1 MKKTVLLAVFAF
13 TVIFASAQEKTNGKR
28 NSMKQATKEAKNFTY
43 TFTKATGTYADLVNP
58 TSLNNGQTWDDP
70 EYNIPLTFPIL
81 VNGEAVQLLS
91 IDGYGSDLLASTGV
105 ANIYNS
111 IYPFGADL
119 IDRGFATDVS
129 VSPISYK
136 VEGTAGSR
144 ILKIEWKNAGSYDE
158 EAPYSMFVNI
168 QAWFYETSNIIE
180 FHYGPSS
187 ITDAQLFYGGD
198 EGAWIGIGK
207 FAIDA
212 NDEIEVL
219 ITNALTGNVDNPT
232 LNSVYDFINGTPAN
246 GTVYR
251 FTPAT
256 PSGINENNNTF
267 AVYPNPANNIINIS
281 NVTPKSNIVITNTIG
296 AVVYSQEANNTI
308 EMINVENFAK
318 GVYFISIK
326 NNYEINTVKFI
337 KQ

>member
-1 MKKTVLLAVFAF
+1 MKKTILLAVIAF
-13 TVIFASAQEKTNGKR
+13 TFIFVSAQEKNNGVR

-43 TFTKATGTYADLVNP
+43 TFTKATATYADLVNP

-70 EYNIPLTFPIL
+70 TYLIPLAFPIL
-81 VNGEAVQLLS
+81 VNGEAVQSLS
-91 IDGYGSDLLASTGV
+91 IDGYGSDLLASTSDD
-105 ANIYNS
+105 NIYNF

-119 IDRGFATDVS
+119 IDRGYATDVS

-144 ILKIEWKNAGSYDE
+144 ILKIEWKNAGSYSEDE
-158 EAPYSMFVNI
+158 PYSMFVNF

-180 FHYGPSS
+180 FHYGTSS

-198 EGAWIGIGK
+198 AGAWIGIGK

-212 NDEIEVL
+212 NDEIEIL
-219 ITNALTGNVDNPT
+219 ISNALTGNVDNPT
-232 LNSVYDFINGTPAN
+232 LNSEFDFINGTPAN

-256 PSGINENNNTF
+256 PSGINENNSTF
-267 AVYPNPANNIINIS
+267 AVYPNPANNVINIS
-281 NVTPKSNIVITNTIG
+281 NLAPKSNIIITNTIG
-296 AVVYSQEANNTI
+296 AVVYSQEANNTLEI
-308 EMINVENFAK
+308 INVENFAK
-318 GVYFISIK
+318 GVYFISI
-326 NNYEINTVKFI
+326 NNNSEVSTVKFI

>member
-1 MKKTVLLAVFAF
+1 MKKTILLAVIAF

-43 TFTKATGTYADLVNP
+43 TFAKATANYSDLVSP
-58 TSLNNGQTWDDP
+58 TSLNNGETWDDP
-70 EYNIPLTFPIL
+70 EFNIPLAFPIF
-81 VNGEAVQLLS
+81 VNGIAVQSLS
-91 IDGYGSDLLASTGV
+91 IDGYGGDLLASTSV
-105 ANIYNS
+105 ANIYNF

-119 IDRGFATDVS
+119 IDRGYATDIS
-129 VSPISYK
+129 ASPISYK

-207 FAIDA
+207 YSVDA
-212 NDEIEVL
+212 NDDIEIL
-219 ITNALTGNVDNPT
+219 TANALTGPADNPT
-232 LNSVYDFINGTPAN
+232 LDSEFDFINGTPAN

-256 PSGINENNNTF
+256 PSGINENNITF
-267 AVYPNPANNIINIS
+267 AVYPNPANNVINIS
-281 NVTPKSNIVITNTIG
+281 NVAPKSNIVITNTIG
-296 AVVYSQEANNTI
+296 AVVYSLEANNTTEI
-308 EMINVENFAK
+308 INVENLAK
-318 GVYFISIK
+318 GVYFISI
-326 NNYEINTVKFI
+326 NNNNEVSTVKFI